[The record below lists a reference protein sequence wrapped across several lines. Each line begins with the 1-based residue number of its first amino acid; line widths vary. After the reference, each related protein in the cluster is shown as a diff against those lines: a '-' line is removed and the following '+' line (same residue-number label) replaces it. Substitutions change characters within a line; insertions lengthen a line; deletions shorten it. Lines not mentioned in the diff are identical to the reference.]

1 MSLQITMTLSQLQQA
16 FEENDFNFLCFAAE
30 WLVEKERHTEA
41 PPVQANSLSMWR
53 ALYAIDSEIFNT
65 PPANP
70 TQEELYRDTVVLN
83 YWLNPTMNEQFN
95 FARELTSRE
104 YNFKGRANRRGLLAE
119 LVKRHGTEVTLDLEF
134 TEV

>member
-1 MSLQITMTLSQLQQA
+1 MTLQITMTLGQLQQA
-16 FEENDFNFLCFAAE
+16 FDADDFNFLCFAAE
-30 WLVEKERHTEA
+30 WLVEKNRNAED

-65 PPANP
+65 PPATP

-104 YNFKGRANRRGLLAE
+104 FNFKGRANRRGLLAE

>member
-1 MSLQITMTLSQLQQA
+1 
-16 FEENDFNFLCFAAE
+16 
-30 WLVEKERHTEA
+30 
-41 PPVQANSLSMWR
+41 
-53 ALYAIDSEIFNT
+53 
-65 PPANP
+65 
-70 TQEELYRDTVVLN
+70 VVLN